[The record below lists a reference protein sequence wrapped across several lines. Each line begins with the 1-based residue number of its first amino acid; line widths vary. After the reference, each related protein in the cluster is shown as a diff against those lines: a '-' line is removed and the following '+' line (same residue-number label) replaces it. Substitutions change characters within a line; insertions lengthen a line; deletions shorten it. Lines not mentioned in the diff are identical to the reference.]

1 MINEKVAT
9 PGTPTVRTRKV
20 LYLCGYDPRGASHY
34 YSLYRDEA
42 AKARS
47 ITGSVYTLSPR
58 KRNGRFSASWSV
70 DSDTTRCDYEF
81 LGWDDIIRNYWPK
94 SPFSI
99 LGHAAHL
106 YAYYTLTGTAAKIR
120 RISRTHFVTF
130 IYPLFFLLF
139 LLASSIGLALVAG
152 TAVAAVLPGYRL
164 EWLASA
170 LVAIAAFL
178 RLGEYLEK
186 RFNFYWLLRI
196 YSFFITLSNSKV
208 KEFDTHI
215 QRYAEHLLD
224 TLERNEYDEV
234 LLVGHS
240 VGTIL
245 LPLVVSRALELD
257 PQLRGARARL
267 ALLTLGHC
275 IQDVTLL
282 PHAEPV
288 RAAIR
293 ATASSGIFWLDV
305 TSPPD
310 GACFP
315 LVDVAE
321 GSGLQRAAHQPRY
334 PLSISARFHK
344 MFSPEHYRDIKRD
357 RMRIHFQYLMA
368 GDHPTEYNYF
378 DITAGPLTLE
388 QRYAKH

>member
-1 MINEKVAT
+1 M
-9 PGTPTVRTRKV
+9 
-20 LYLCGYDPRGASHY
+20 
-34 YSLYRDEA
+34 
-42 AKARS
+42 
-47 ITGSVYTLSPR
+47 
-58 KRNGRFSASWSV
+58 W
-70 DSDTTRCDYEF
+70 
-81 LGWDDIIRNYWPK
+81 
-94 SPFSI
+94 
-99 LGHAAHL
+99 HAAHL

-120 RISRTHFVTF
+120 RTSRTHFFTF
-130 IYPLFFLLF
+130 IYPLIFLLI
-139 LLASSIGLALVAG
+139 LLVSSLGVALFAG
-152 TAVAAVLPGYRL
+152 TAIGALLPGYRL
-164 EWLASA
+164 EWLATP
-170 LVAIAAFL
+170 LIAITVFL

-196 YSFFITLSNSKV
+196 YSFFITLSKSKV
-208 KEFDTHI
+208 KDFDAHI

-245 LPLVVSRALELD
+245 LPLVVARALSLD
-257 PQLRGARARL
+257 PQLRGARSRL

-282 PHAEPV
+282 PHAEAV
-288 RAAIR
+288 REAIR
-293 ATASSGIFWLDV
+293 TAASAGIFWLDV

-321 GSGLQRAAHQPRY
+321 GSGLLRSAHQPRY

-344 MFSPEHYRDIKRD
+344 MFSPEHYRKIKRD

-368 GDHPTEYNYF
+368 GDYQTEYNYF

-388 QRYAKH
+388 QRYAKHRAN